1 MPADLTCPHLQSINT
16 SVVSS
21 EDLSLSVTRKCR
33 QKAASQTNGMDF
45 TAPPFVASPSAVP
58 LTPQKQPCSPN
69 GKPVLPGLY
78 DFRKDIVG
86 AVVASVLNHSS
97 GCQSVQQVGSTH
109 TRAWGGC
116 RCGARRQRLRTRPS
130 TEPKRLLGSAGGHH
144 CKGRASELQSFR
156 ASERASA
163 GFLSRGAC
171 CGRLAFNSL
180 IATSFPLFLPCFL
193 PVGR

>member
-1 MPADLTCPHLQSINT
+1 MGT
-16 SVVSS
+16 
-21 EDLSLSVTRKCR
+21 R
-33 QKAASQTNGMDF
+33 QKSDPKKPYNKCI
-45 TAPPFVASPSAVP
+45 
-58 LTPQKQPCSPN
+58 LPQCFCLLQGAHGWICINHSPN

-86 AVVASVLNHSS
+86 AVVASVRNHSS

-109 TRAWGGC
+109 MRAWGGC

-156 ASERASA
+156 ASVCRIS
-163 GFLSRGAC
+163 
-171 CGRLAFNSL
+171 
-180 IATSFPLFLPCFL
+180 
-193 PVGR
+193 